1 MLNIQ
6 FAKEALT
13 GGDGRMNMQP
23 EFQAMAMEV
32 GSVGL
37 ETDDPLIYRAMVSPE
52 RQAVYEVATGR
63 SETYAALDEA
73 VGRGAALIAQFT
85 SGLPASLRIAFLG
98 RNSIEQ
104 ITVCLAC
111 QRAGHVFVPLN
122 WRLGASELG
131 QIIADCEPALLL
143 HDVEFSAVLKDV
155 EQQLPRTIA
164 LEGQGGWVG
173 RLAGTERAEPAPTEA
188 DAPCIML
195 YTSGT
200 TGSPKGVIITRRNA
214 FASAVNFAL
223 VGEVTSRSVAL
234 CDLPFFHTI
243 GLVAIGRTTLMM
255 GGRLVISDRFL
266 PERTLSVLGDPA
278 LGVTHY
284 FAVPQMAAALRN
296 APAWDPTALKALQ
309 AIFIGGAPLSPALI
323 ETFLEDGIPLVNGY
337 GMSEAGTT
345 IHMPLDR
352 DAVARHPGSVGFP
365 APLLAVRLVGD
376 DGQDVADGD
385 VGEIWVKGPSVT
397 PGYWNKPGETA
408 RAFVGEWYRTGDL
421 GRRAEGGVIHV
432 PDRLK
437 DMYISGGENVFPA
450 EIEAVIGAH
459 PKVRDVAV
467 LGLPDPKWGE
477 CGVAFIVAHGESPSA
492 DEILSHCAE
501 RLASYKRPARIVFL
515 DQIPRTASGKAQKH
529 ILRQTHAN
537 S

>member
-1 MLNIQ
+1 
-6 FAKEALT
+6 
-13 GGDGRMNMQP
+13 MQP
-23 EFQAMAMEV
+23 EFQTAAMGV
-32 GSVGL
+32 GAVGL
-37 ETDDPLIYRAMVSPE
+37 ETDDPLIYRALVSPK
-52 RQAVYEVATGR
+52 RQAVVDVATGR
-63 SETYAALDEA
+63 AETYGQLDEA
-73 VGRGAALIAQFT
+73 VGRGAALIAKLT
-85 SGLPASLRIAFLG
+85 NGLPLSQRIAFLG

-143 HDVEFSAVLKDV
+143 HDVEFAKVLADV
-155 EQQLPRTIA
+155 EPVLPRTIA
-164 LEGQGGWVG
+164 IEGDGGWSNM
-173 RLAGTERAEPAPTEA
+173 LAGAERAQPVPMEA

-214 FASAVNFAL
+214 FASAVNFAI

-266 PERTLSVLGDPA
+266 PERTLSVLGDAA

-296 APAWDPTALKALQ
+296 APGWDPAALKALQ

-323 ETFLEDGIPLVNGY
+323 DTFLQDGIPLVNGY
-337 GMSEAGTT
+337 GMSEAGTA

-352 DAVARHPGSVGFP
+352 EAVARHPGSVGFP
-365 APLLAVRLVGD
+365 APLLALRLVGE
-376 DGQDVADGD
+376 DGQDVADGE
-385 VGEIWVKGPSVT
+385 VGEIWLKGPSIT

-450 EIEAVIGAH
+450 EVEAVIGAH

-477 CGVAFIVAHGESPSA
+477 CGIAFIVAQADAPSA
-492 DEILSHCAE
+492 EEILVHCAE
-501 RLASYKRPARIVFL
+501 RLASYKRPSRIVFL
-515 DQIPRTASGKAQKH
+515 EQIPRTASGKAQKH

>member
-1 MLNIQ
+1 
-6 FAKEALT
+6 
-13 GGDGRMNMQP
+13 MQP
-23 EFQAMAMEV
+23 EFLSVTTEV
-32 GSVGL
+32 GAVGL
-37 ETDDPLIYRAMVSPE
+37 ETDDPLTYRAKVSPDRPAALE
-52 RQAVYEVATGR
+52 IASGR
-63 SETYAALDEA
+63 NETYATLDDL
-73 VGRGAALIAQFT
+73 VGRAAGLLARLAT
-85 SGLPASLRIAFLG
+85 SGVAAQRIAFLG

-104 ITVCLAC
+104 IVVCLAC

-122 WRLGASELG
+122 WRLGSAELG
-131 QIIADCEPALLL
+131 QIIADCEPTLIV
-143 HDVEFSAVLKDV
+143 HDNEFEAVLTAIGDV
-155 EQQLPRTIA
+155 LPPIMA
-164 LEGQGGWVG
+164 VDGDGGWRQAVS
-173 RLAGTERAEPAPTEA
+173 RMERADAVAVDA

-214 FASAVNFAL
+214 FASAVNFAI
-223 VGEVTSRSVAL
+223 VGEVTTRTVAL

-255 GGRLVISDRFL
+255 GGRLVISDRFV
-266 PERTLSVLGDPA
+266 PDRTLATLGDA
-278 LGVTHY
+278 TLGVTHY

-296 APAWDPTALKALQ
+296 ASGWDPKALKALQ

-337 GMSEAGTT
+337 GMSEAGTA

-352 DAVARHPGSVGFP
+352 DAVARYPGSVGFP
-365 APLLAVRLVGD
+365 APLLAVRLVGE
-376 DGQDVADGD
+376 DGQDVRDGE

-397 PGYWNKPGETA
+397 PGYWNKPDETA
-408 RAFVGEWYRTGDL
+408 RAFVGDWYRTGDL
-421 GRRAEGGVIHV
+421 GRRDEGGVIHV

-450 EIEAVIGAH
+450 EVEAVIGAH

-477 CGVAFIVAHGESPSA
+477 CGVAFIVALDVPPSPE
-492 DEILSHCAE
+492 EILAHCAE

-529 ILRQTHAN
+529 ILRQAHASN
-537 S
+537 

>member
-1 MLNIQ
+1 M
-6 FAKEALT
+6 
-13 GGDGRMNMQP
+13 GGDGRMNMQS
-23 EFQAMAMEV
+23 EFLAAVTEMGA
-32 GSVGL
+32 VGL
-37 ETDDPLIYRAMVSPE
+37 ETDDPLIYRALVSPA
-52 RQAVYEVATGR
+52 RQAAYEVTTGR
-63 SETYAALDEA
+63 TETYATLDEA
-73 VGRGAALIAQFT
+73 VGRGAALIAELV
-85 SGLPASLRIAFLG
+85 GALPASQRIAFLG
-98 RNSIEQ
+98 RNSIDQ
-104 ITVCLAC
+104 IIVCLAC

-122 WRLGASELG
+122 WRLGPSELV

-143 HDVEFSAVLKDV
+143 HDTEFSSVL
-155 EQQLPRTIA
+155 QQIEESLPRTIA
-164 LEGQGGWVG
+164 LEGQQGWQEML
-173 RLAGTERAEPAPTEA
+173 LATERTSPAPVAA

-223 VGEVTSRSVAL
+223 VGEVTSRSVTL

-255 GGRLVISDRFL
+255 GGRLVISDRFM
-266 PERTLSVLGDPA
+266 PDRTLATLGNPE

-284 FAVPQMAAALRN
+284 FAVPQMASALRN
-296 APAWDPTALKALQ
+296 APAWDPSALKALQ

-323 ETFLEDGIPLVNGY
+323 EAFLEDGIPLVNGY
-337 GMSEAGTT
+337 GMSEAGTA

-365 APLLAVRLVGD
+365 APLLAVRLVGE
-376 DGQDVADGD
+376 DGQDVPDGE

-408 RAFVGEWYRTGDL
+408 RAFVGDWYRTGDL

-467 LGLPDPKWGE
+467 LGLPDPRWGE
-477 CGVAFIVAHGESPSA
+477 CGVAFVVAQADPPSA
-492 DEILSHCAE
+492 EEILAQCAE
-501 RLASYKRPARIVFL
+501 RLASYKRPTRIIFL

-529 ILRQTHAN
+529 ILRQTHAPR
-537 S
+537 